1 MTSYDVLSTAD
12 AEISALI
19 AAEAQRQVDHLEL
32 IASENYAS
40 AAVCAAQGSC
50 LTNKY
55 AEGYPKRRYYGGCEW
70 VDAIETLACER
81 ACQLFECE
89 YANVQPHSGSQANMA
104 VYLGMLNPGDCILG
118 MGLDSGGHLT
128 HGASVSASGR
138 LYHAVSYGL
147 TPEGDI
153 DYDAVAQ
160 LAHAHQ
166 PKMIIAGFSA
176 FSGTIDWARF
186 RAIADEVG
194 AYLLADIAHVSG
206 LIVAGLYPS
215 PIGYAHVVTSTTHKT
230 LRGPRGGL
238 ILAGDDEALHKKLNF
253 GVFPCVQGGPLMHS
267 IAGKAVAFREA
278 SMPAF
283 KQYQQR
289 VIDNAQAMAQY
300 FIESGFDVVSKGT
313 SNHMFLLDF
322 SSKDFS
328 GKQVEQWLE
337 AVQITANKNTV
348 PNDQRSPFQT
358 SGLRIG
364 TPALTSRGMGVDQ
377 MLKIAEL
384 ICQRLRSP
392 EDEVTAT
399 QCRTEV
405 AALCAEHPIPTSYL
419 E

>member
-1 MTSYDVLSTAD
+1 M
-12 AEISALI
+12 
-19 AAEAQRQVDHLEL
+19 
-32 IASENYAS
+32 
-40 AAVCAAQGSC
+40 
-50 LTNKY
+50 
-55 AEGYPKRRYYGGCEW
+55 
-70 VDAIETLACER
+70 
-81 ACQLFECE
+81 
-89 YANVQPHSGSQANMA
+89 
-104 VYLGMLNPGDCILG
+104 
-118 MGLDSGGHLT
+118 
-128 HGASVSASGR
+128 
-138 LYHAVSYGL
+138 
-147 TPEGDI
+147 
-153 DYDAVAQ
+153 AQ

-176 FSGTIDWARF
+176 FSGTINWARF